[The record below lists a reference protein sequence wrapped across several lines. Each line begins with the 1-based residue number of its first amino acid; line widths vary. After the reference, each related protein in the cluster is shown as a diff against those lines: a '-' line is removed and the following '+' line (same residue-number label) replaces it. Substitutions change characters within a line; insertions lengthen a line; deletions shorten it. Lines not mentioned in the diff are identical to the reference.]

1 MRSNF
6 FLCVVRCNQ
15 QTHITAINVYIVMN
29 ACTKVSWFNIQHLA
43 YRYKNELIKNKTS
56 SFFPLEIHVYVWF
69 STAKFKWHLR
79 FNNSSSKNCL
89 GIWHR
94 VYTTCLSISTRRMSY
109 SFIYVVGGVKFKL
122 SMHTDMFAL
131 ECAFAQQNL

>member
-1 MRSNF
+1 
-6 FLCVVRCNQ
+6 
-15 QTHITAINVYIVMN
+15 MN

-79 FNNSSSKNCL
+79 FN
-89 GIWHR
+89 
-94 VYTTCLSISTRRMSY
+94 TTCLCISTRRMSY